1 MKKDGWKKGWMK
13 DEGWIKKERWIK
25 EGRMDER
32 RKDG

>member
-13 DEGWIKKERWIK
+13 DERWIKKERWIK